1 MYKRLLIFTFC
12 VIGITAILS
21 ILPIHGETEIYD
33 SVVRLHVLAN
43 SNSDEDQALKLK
55 VRDAIL
61 SASDELF
68 GNCATKEEAQAKISE
83 NLPLIKNAAREV
95 IKTSGY
101 DYDVRVTIGEEDY
114 PTRNY
119 EGCCFP
125 SGEYTSLKIMIGNAE
140 GQNWWCVLFPP
151 LCVSA
156 ASKGEVFAQVG
167 LSGEQYNLITQTEA
181 PKYKARFKILETIE
195 GAWGSK

>member
-68 GNCATKEEAQAKISE
+68 GNCATKEEAQAKKEKALRDIEKQKLEAQEDIHREIVDVALLAAQKIVEREIDE
-83 NLPLIKNAAREV
+83 NDNTRLVEDFIKEV
-95 IKTSGY
+95 K
-101 DYDVRVTIGEEDY
+101 
-114 PTRNY
+114 N
-119 EGCCFP
+119 
-125 SGEYTSLKIMIGNAE
+125 
-140 GQNWWCVLFPP
+140 
-151 LCVSA
+151 
-156 ASKGEVFAQVG
+156 
-167 LSGEQYNLITQTEA
+167 
-181 PKYKARFKILETIE
+181 
-195 GAWGSK
+195 